1 MLLLFYELAKSETVL
16 HLKQKK
22 IAWMLLH
29 NYCMFKAIRKEQ
41 DKKDKN
47 DVLLVT
53 IDVFDGN
60 SSSSPNDNVVH
71 AKLTHI

>member
-22 IAWMLLH
+22 IAWIILY

-41 DKKDKN
+41 DKNDKN

-53 IDVFDGN
+53 IDIFDGN
-60 SSSSPNDNVVH
+60 TIAQASMITLYMPN
-71 AKLTHI
+71 

>member
-22 IAWMLLH
+22 IAWIILQ

-41 DKKDKN
+41 DKNDKN

-53 IDVFDGN
+53 IDIFDGN
-60 SSSSPNDNVVH
+60 TVAQASMITLYMPN
-71 AKLTHI
+71 